1 MVFSY
6 QSLAVSIPAPKVPR
20 ITGKFMETPEI
31 DILNTFD
38 FPIQH
43 FPDRSAR
50 WLLQDKEN
58 VRGLI
63 EIISDRIA
71 SQIDFTQLVQLN
83 RSFVSDT
90 LREQESDI
98 IFSVPFHGG
107 SDTDELIIYILIEHQ
122 STVDTTMGFRMLFY
136 MTQIWDSQRRE
147 WESDDVP
154 KSEWR
159 LRPILPVIFYTGSQR
174 WNTPLSLSGL
184 MDIPDALARFVP
196 TFDTLFLSVKKT
208 AVSDLTRT
216 DHPFG
221 WLLTVL
227 QQEHADANVISDAL
241 QQAILRL
248 SELETEGSQQLHR
261 SVAYL
266 LLLILHRGPVG
277 EHRGLIDILNQ
288 HANEMEVDTMAEAI
302 AGTLLEQGI
311 EQGETRA
318 KRAVVL
324 KLLQSRFGNVP
335 EALATQINEIRNC
348 ARLDLLFDEVLDAE
362 SIEDLHLQNNDT

>member
-1 MVFSY
+1 MD
-6 QSLAVSIPAPKVPR
+6 
-20 ITGKFMETPEI
+20 TPEI
-31 DILNTFD
+31 DILNIFD

-71 SQIDFTQLVQLN
+71 SQIDFTRLTQLN

-98 IFSVPFHGG
+98 IFSVPFHGE
-107 SDTDELIIYILIEHQ
+107 SETDELIIYILIEHQ
-122 STVDTTMGFRMLFY
+122 STVDVTMGFRVLFY

-147 WESDDVP
+147 WESNDIP
-154 KSEWR
+154 KSEWH
-159 LRPILPVIFYTGSQR
+159 LRPILPIVFYTGSQR
-174 WNTPLSLSGL
+174 WNTLLSLSGL
-184 MDIPDALARFVP
+184 MNIPNALARFVP
-196 TFDTLFLSVKKT
+196 TFDTLFLSVKEMAT
-208 AVSDLTRT
+208 SDLTQT

-227 QQEHADANVISDAL
+227 QQEHADADVISAAL
-241 QQAILRL
+241 QQAMLRL
-248 SELETEGSQQLHR
+248 SNLETEGSQQLRR

-266 LLLILHRGPVG
+266 LLLILHRRPVG
-277 EHRGLIDILNQ
+277 EHRGLIDILDQ
-288 HANEMEVDTMAEAI
+288 HANEMEVNTMAEAI

-311 EQGETRA
+311 EQGIEQGETRA
-318 KRAVVL
+318 KRAAVL
-324 KLLQSRFGNVP
+324 KLLQSRFENVP
-335 EALATQINEIRNC
+335 EALTTQINEIRSHV
-348 ARLDLLFDEVLDAE
+348 RLDLLFDEILEAE
-362 SIEDLHLQNNDT
+362 SIEDLHLQNSDT

>member
-1 MVFSY
+1 M
-6 QSLAVSIPAPKVPR
+6 
-20 ITGKFMETPEI
+20 
-31 DILNTFD
+31 
-38 FPIQH
+38 
-43 FPDRSAR
+43 
-50 WLLQDKEN
+50 
-58 VRGLI
+58 I

-266 LLLILHRGPVG
+266 LLLILHRRPVR

-302 AGTLLEQGI
+302 AGTLLEQGIAQGI